1 VKVRYI
7 NVKRCIEICREIM
20 IGERRRMIKRL
31 NEGIIGIRKVENIGL
46 RMSRKGASYLS
57 SLLIMLVCS

>member
-1 VKVRYI
+1 
-7 NVKRCIEICREIM
+7 M